1 MAYSLPEEWLSFY
14 RVFLNMVDE
23 SLIQSR
29 RILGIDPGV
38 NTTGYGVLDQR
49 ANKLTIVEA
58 GVIRGG
64 KGELPDKVKR
74 IFEGVRDLIESVNPD
89 QLAIEKLYS
98 HYAHPMTSIIMG
110 HARGVIC
117 LAASQSEIPI
127 YHYAS
132 TKIKKVLTGNGRA
145 SKEQIQASICR
156 EFNLSEPPEPNDVA
170 DALAIALCHAY
181 LGKEY

>member
-1 MAYSLPEEWLSFY
+1 
-14 RVFLNMVDE
+14 MVDQ

-38 NTTGYGVLDQR
+38 NVTGYGVLDQQ
-49 ANKLTIVEA
+49 ANKLVIVEA

-64 KGELPDKVKR
+64 KDELPGKVMK
-74 IFEGVRDLIESVNPD
+74 IYDGVKDLIESVNPD
-89 QLAIEKLYS
+89 QMAIEKIYS

-117 LAASQSEIPI
+117 LAASQHSIPI
-127 YHYAS
+127 FHYAS
-132 TKIKKVLTGNGRA
+132 TKVKKVLTGNGRA
-145 SKEQIQASICR
+145 SKEQMQASICR
-156 EFNLSEPPEPNDVA
+156 EFNLPAPPEPNDVA

>member
-1 MAYSLPEEWLSFY
+1 
-14 RVFLNMVDE
+14 MVDE

-38 NTTGYGVLDQR
+38 NITGYGVLDQR

-74 IFEGVRDLIESVNPD
+74 IFEGLRDLVESVNPD

-156 EFNLSEPPEPNDVA
+156 EFNLPEPPEPNDVA

>member
-1 MAYSLPEEWLSFY
+1 MGSE
-14 RVFLNMVDE
+14 MC
-23 SLIQSR
+23 
-29 RILGIDPGV
+29 
-38 NTTGYGVLDQR
+38 
-49 ANKLTIVEA
+49 
-58 GVIRGG
+58 IR
-64 KGELPDKVKR
+64 DR
-74 IFEGVRDLIESVNPD
+74 
-89 QLAIEKLYS
+89 

-117 LAASQSEIPI
+117 LAASQSDIPL

-145 SKEQIQASICR
+145 SKEQMQAAICR

-181 LGKEY
+181 LDKDY

>member
-1 MAYSLPEEWLSFY
+1 
-14 RVFLNMVDE
+14 MVDK

-38 NTTGYGVLDQR
+38 NITGYGVLDQR
-49 ANKLTIVEA
+49 ANKLMIVEA

-64 KGELPDKVKR
+64 KEELPGKIKS
-74 IFEGVRDLIESVNPD
+74 IYEGIKELIDSVNPD
-89 QLAIEKLYS
+89 QVAIEKIYS

-110 HARGVIC
+110 HARGAIC
-117 LAASQSEIPI
+117 LAASQSDIPL

-145 SKEQIQASICR
+145 SKEQMQAAICR
-156 EFNLSEPPEPNDVA
+156 EFHLPDPPEPNDVA

>member
-1 MAYSLPEEWLSFY
+1 
-14 RVFLNMVDE
+14 MVDQ

-29 RILGIDPGV
+29 RILGIAPGV
-38 NTTGYGVLDQR
+38 NITGYGVLDQR
-49 ANKLTIVEA
+49 ANKLVIVEA

-64 KGELPDKVKR
+64 KNELPDKVMK
-74 IFEGVRDLIESVNPD
+74 IYDGVKDLIESVNPD
-89 QLAIEKLYS
+89 QMAIEKLYS

-117 LAASQSEIPI
+117 LAASQHSIPI
-127 YHYAS
+127 FHYAS
-132 TKIKKVLTGNGRA
+132 TKVKKVLTGNGRA
-145 SKEQIQASICR
+145 SKEQMQASICR
-156 EFNLSEPPEPNDVA
+156 EFNLPAPPEPNDVA

>member
-1 MAYSLPEEWLSFY
+1 
-14 RVFLNMVDE
+14 MVDK

-38 NTTGYGVLDQR
+38 NITGYGVLDQR
-49 ANKLTIVEA
+49 ANKLLIVEA

-64 KGELPDKVKR
+64 KAELPGKIKS
-74 IFEGVRDLIESVNPD
+74 IYEGIKELIDSVNPD
-89 QLAIEKLYS
+89 QVAIEKIYS

-117 LAASQSEIPI
+117 LAASQSDIPL

-145 SKEQIQASICR
+145 SKEQMQAAICR
-156 EFNLSEPPEPNDVA
+156 EFNLPDPPEPNDVA

>member
-1 MAYSLPEEWLSFY
+1 
-14 RVFLNMVDE
+14 MVDE
-23 SLIQSR
+23 SLSTTR

-38 NTTGYGVLDQR
+38 NVTGYGVLDQR
-49 ANKLTIVEA
+49 ANKLEIVEA

-64 KGELPDKVKR
+64 KDELPGKVKN
-74 IFEGVRDLIESVNPD
+74 IFEGLVDLIESVKPD
-89 QLAIEKLYS
+89 QMAIEKLYS
-98 HYAHPMTSIIMG
+98 NYAHPMTSIIMG

-117 LAASQSEIPI
+117 LAAAQSDIPI

-145 SKEQIQASICR
+145 SKEQMQASICR
-156 EFNLSEPPEPNDVA
+156 EFNLPGPPEPNDVA

>member
-1 MAYSLPEEWLSFY
+1 
-14 RVFLNMVDE
+14 MVDE

-38 NTTGYGVLDQR
+38 NITGYGVLDQR

-74 IFEGVRDLIESVNPD
+74 IFEGLRDLVESVNPD